1 MFLFWMSSE
10 ENTFITKQRQ
20 NYSEKSD
27 LLWAPET
34 LRCNSDK
41 NTELS
46 PTSPTI
52 LMFNYWQD
60 TGQLTLNSHFI
71 SWDILEKYI
80 LYGNLCTL
88 SHLFSY
94 NIRSVRPSSGTEQRG
109 TVCGGYIIY
118 FSTKFFFP
126 FMLLKLTHVC
136 RVFQKLVGM

>member
-1 MFLFWMSSE
+1 MNEFWRKHNHNKTETKLQRKIKSS
-10 ENTFITKQRQ
+10 
-20 NYSEKSD
+20 
-27 LLWAPET
+27 ET

-41 NTELS
+41 NSGLS

-88 SHLFSY
+88 SHLPLYVFSY
-94 NIRSVRPSSGTEQRG
+94 NIRSVWPPSGMEQRG

-126 FMLLKLTHVC
+126 FMLLTLTQVC
-136 RVFQKLVGM
+136 RVFQTLVGM